1 MSARATAGRLAA
13 RLRADPVARWGTALF
28 VAVYLGADYL
38 SNVRILARLARDGVS
53 VPAYTTA
60 LSWMVVDALF
70 WIVQAIAAFAVAARF
85 PLEGPG
91 KARAGTLALAVT
103 GCTLAMVAVGQGIN
117 LLMTRQLHELVALFA
132 LRDIPSTLLK
142 VVSLLLVAYGIGY
155 ARQHRAREIA
165 ASRLET
171 ELTEARLAAL
181 KAQLHPHFLFN
192 AFNSVSALLGRDPA
206 AAREMLARLESL
218 LTLTLERAE
227 AQEVTLAEELRVVE
241 MYAGIEGVR
250 FSDRLSVEVDV
261 DPRLHDVLVPHL
273 VLQPLVENA
282 VKHGIAARPG
292 PGRIAVSARADGG
305 RIVLSVADDGPGTSA
320 DSASRG
326 EGIGLANTRARL
338 AQLYGAAAALAVES
352 AAGRGTRVTVTLPL
366 RRAPRAPEKPSP
378 PAWTEEESL
387 ATGD

>member
-1 MSARATAGRLAA
+1 VSARALAGRVAD
-13 RLRADPVARWGTALF
+13 RLRADPVARWGTVLF
-28 VAVYLGADYL
+28 IAVYLGLEYL
-38 SNVRILARLARDGVS
+38 SNVSILARIARGGTS
-53 VPAYTTA
+53 VPAYTTP
-60 LSWMVVDALF
+60 LSWTVVDTLF
-70 WIVQAIAAFAVAARF
+70 WIVQGVAAFRVAARF

-91 KARAGTLALAVT
+91 RARVGTLVLAVT
-103 GCTLAMVAVGQGIN
+103 GCTLGMVVVGQV
-117 LLMTRQLHELVALFA
+117 LYFLMTLQLHELVALFA
-132 LRDIPSTLLK
+132 LRDTPATLLK

-171 ELTEARLAAL
+171 ELSEARLAAL

-261 DPRLHDVLVPHL
+261 DPGLHDVLVPHL

-305 RIVLSVADDGPGTSA
+305 RVVLSVADDGPGTSA
-320 DSASRG
+320 ESASRG

-338 AQLYGAAAALAVES
+338 AQLYGAAAALSVES

-366 RRAPRAPEKPSP
+366 RHAPRAPDAAPA
-378 PAWTEEESL
+378 PAWASAPSF

>member
-1 MSARATAGRLAA
+1 VSARATAGRLAA